1 MDFSLGRLKVEPVY
15 PPTPPDSQ
23 KGLEGMKTKTAT
35 LVRTLTA
42 FALIG
47 VFSAACAVTDYVG
60 YRGHATDFEAK
71 MMGVEYAF
79 SGFGAESDGTY
90 SYTVAYDWTDV
101 NAPSEILIRAYRNPV
116 SGAFSNDGAVTQDG
130 DVVRFQA
137 GDLSLDH
144 SPAIPAGRYDRQWK
158 YIDNAPGCQ
167 FSDNFVATDENNP
180 ITPVVS
186 ICYNAPVQEGDRKNR
201 SLQDS
206 WASIDALANHVMAV
220 EPGTPLTLEMTSIEL
235 NGTVVALDNSAEIFA
250 VAQGTRLG
258 GLMLDGST
266 PGGQDLIKAILDT
279 TEDGLPADIKVT
291 FTGGME
297 FSLPSNMTVAFHHD
311 RLFES
316 LQ

>member
-1 MDFSLGRLKVEPVY
+1 MAPVY

-23 KGLEGMKTKTAT
+23 KGLEGMRTRTAT

-42 FALIG
+42 FSLVGI
-47 VFSAACAVTDYVG
+47 FSAACAVTDYTG

-79 SGFGAESDGTY
+79 SGFGSATDGTY
-90 SYTVAYDWTDV
+90 VYTVAYDWTDI
-101 NAPSEILIRAYRNPV
+101 NAPSDILIRAYRNPV

-130 DVVRFQA
+130 DVVRYQA

-158 YIDNAPGCQ
+158 YLDSSPGCQ
-167 FSDNFVATDENNP
+167 FGDNFVDTDEDNP
-180 ITPVVS
+180 ILPSIS

-206 WASIDALANHVMAV
+206 WASIDALANHVMSV
-220 EPGTPLTLEMTSIEL
+220 EPGSPLTLAMTSIEL
-235 NGTVVALDNSAEIFA
+235 NGTVVNLDNAAEIFA

-258 GLMLDGST
+258 GILLDGST
-266 PGGQDLIKAILDT
+266 PGGQDLIKALLDN
-279 TEDGLPADIKVT
+279 TEDGLPVDIKAT
-291 FTGGME
+291 FDGGMV
-297 FSLPSNMTVAFHHD
+297 FSLPSNMTVAVNHD
-311 RLFES
+311 QLFEA